1 MKKITT
7 IILLLLLVSCTAEES
22 NYMPQV
28 YYTDVDVHV
37 EFETTYEDVKIS
49 IYDVENNKYIYQ
61 GNDTKLD
68 MMFSGK
74 YRGKYVF
81 LFEREASTIINPYL
95 FLRIKNKTTNKIIEE
110 YEFKECILSYKLSFI
125 A

>member
-1 MKKITT
+1 MKK
-7 IILLLLLVSCTAEES
+7 LLLLLASIFLGSCTAEES

-37 EFETTYEDVKIS
+37 EFETTYKDVKVS

-61 GNDTKLD
+61 GNDVKLD
-68 MMFSGK
+68 MTFSGK
-74 YRGKYVF
+74 YRGNYVF
-81 LFEREASTIINPYL
+81 LFEREASTITDPYL
-95 FLRIKNKTTNKIIEE
+95 SVRIKNKTTNKIIEE